1 MLFRSTQPKHS
12 KKSQSIQPT
21 AKTLKFI
28 VDESTGHSA
37 AEFLKEKG
45 HDTVFVGD
53 IEKGIS
59 DREILEQAFE
69 ENRIIVTNDKYFGE
83 LNVRHELKAEGVL
96 ILRLNI
102 ETPENK
108 KEALD
113 KHSEKLEDNLVIAR
127 ENQIKTR
134 QLQ

>member
-1 MLFRSTQPKHS
+1 M
-12 KKSQSIQPT
+12 
-21 AKTLKFI
+21 KFI

-37 AEFLKEKG
+37 AEFLKEEG
-45 HDTVFVGD
+45 HDAVFVGD

-69 ENRIIVTNDKYFGE
+69 ENRIIVTNDKDFGE
-83 LNVRHELKAEGVL
+83 LTVRHEIEAEGVV

-108 KEALD
+108 RKVLGHLLD
-113 KHSEKLEDNLVIAR
+113 EHSEKMEDNLVIAR
-127 ENQIKTR
+127 EDQIKTR
-134 QLQ
+134 KLH